1 MTTPILQT
9 VNRFTHPRAW
19 RTGSRASTVTVRLL
33 QLGTDKNNRGG
44 ASRDQQE
51 RIQQRTTPQ
60 AAAQAA
66 CRTVPSGGA
75 AMTVLSI
82 RAAATAAGVD
92 RRTIQRAIQA
102 GRLSATTTA
111 SGERGVDLS
120 ELIRVF
126 GELRQAPPSDAAQLS
141 HSAAIDAAPQA
152 DLVSMLREQIQQAQE
167 RENRTWDQLQQ
178 AQHEKVRLLA
188 MLEAEQ
194 QARRDLETKLLPA
207 PRPAPAGKVRVWIL
221 LAVLAALVFA
231 GWHFRAVIVSALV
244 S

>member
-1 MTTPILQT
+1 M
-9 VNRFTHPRAW
+9 
-19 RTGSRASTVTVRLL
+19 
-33 QLGTDKNNRGG
+33 
-44 ASRDQQE
+44 
-51 RIQQRTTPQ
+51 PQ

-66 CRTVPSGGA
+66 CRTVPPGGA

-126 GELRQAPPSDAAQLS
+126 GELRQAPPSDATPLS
-141 HSAAIDAAPQA
+141 HSAAPDAAPQF
-152 DLVSMLREQIQQAQE
+152 DLVSVLREQIQQAQE

-178 AQHEKVRLLA
+178 AQHEKARLLA

-207 PRPAPAGKVRVWIL
+207 PKPARTGMVRVWALVIVL
-221 LAVLAALVFA
+221 LVALAALV
-231 GWHFRAVIVSALV
+231 VALIHPEMV
-244 S
+244 GRLTGG